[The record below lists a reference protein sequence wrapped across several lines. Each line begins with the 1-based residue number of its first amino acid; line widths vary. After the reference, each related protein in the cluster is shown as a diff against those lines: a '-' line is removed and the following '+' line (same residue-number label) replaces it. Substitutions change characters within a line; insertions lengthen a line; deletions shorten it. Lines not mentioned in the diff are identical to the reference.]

1 MRRLLAPSVRQ
12 REEDLLRDMS
22 VSIPTYVCQQCGFS
36 PQAKRRPG
44 KPSKFNPILF
54 NVICA
59 RMAEGELL
67 FDILAEPGMPSRTT
81 LHGQVEQRPHIKEKF
96 VFAQNMQAHAVAEK
110 GVRLAAEATPETANA
125 CRVKFEAYKWF
136 AGKKLPVVFGERVL
150 HTGGDGEGPVQVKL
164 SLDYSA
170 LDPHE
175 MVEFRRM
182 IAKAELAA
190 KQKTVLM
197 IEAEAEDTDDC
208 DTNT

>member
-1 MRRLLAPSVRQ
+1 
-12 REEDLLRDMS
+12 MS
-22 VSIPTYVCQQCGFS
+22 VSVPTYVCQQCGFS

-59 RMAEGELL
+59 RMAEGEMLGDFL
-67 FDILAEPGMPSRTT
+67 SEPGMPSRAT
-81 LHGQVEQRPHIKEKF
+81 LYGQLDVRPAAKEKF

-125 CRVKFEAYKWF
+125 CRVKFDAYKWF
-136 AGKKLPVVFGERVL
+136 AGKKLPQVFGDKVL
-150 HTGGDGEGPVQVKL
+150 HTGGDGEGPIGVKL

-170 LDPHE
+170 LEPHE
-175 MVEFRRM
+175 LVELRRL

-190 KQKTVLM
+190 HQKTALL
-197 IEAEAEDTDDC
+197 IEAEDD
-208 DTNT
+208 DGEA